1 MKGRVIKS
9 TGSWYIVQAE
19 GQLFRARL
27 RGKFKLDELKLTN
40 PISVGDYVEMTLEQE
55 LETALIE
62 TILPR
67 KNYIIRKSTRKTGF
81 SHILASNID
90 QAFLIVTIKNPRTSL
105 GFIDRFL
112 VSTESFRIPASLII
126 NKMDLI
132 KKEKDLEFLQDIEEI
147 YAPLGYPVIKISAI
161 GEKGQ
166 TGGGQV
172 LDEELEALLKG
183 KTTLLAGHSG
193 VGKSTILNKLI
204 PEANQAVN
212 EVSSFTSKGTHTTTF
227 AEMFEFGKDGYL
239 IDTPGIKEF
248 GILDIEDQEL
258 SHYFV
263 EMRAYLGQCKYNNCQ
278 HVHEPECKVI
288 EAVEEGFIHPYRY
301 DSYVRILHEE
311 DSYR

>member
-9 TGSWYIVQAE
+9 TGSWYIVQVE
-19 GQLFRARL
+19 DRLFRARL
-27 RGKFKLDELKLTN
+27 RGKFKQDELRLTN
-40 PISVGDYVEMTLEQE
+40 PIAVGDYVEVTLEQE

-62 TILPR
+62 KILPR

-112 VSTESFRIPASLII
+112 VSTESFRIPTTLVI

-132 KKEKDLEFLQDIEEI
+132 KKEKDLEFLEDFEEI
-147 YAPLGYPVIKISAI
+147 YTPLGYPVIKVSATEEEDPTAFNPPLK
-161 GEKGQ
+161 EKLG
-166 TGGGQV
+166 
-172 LDEELEALLKG
+172 ALLKG
-183 KTTLLAGHSG
+183 KATLLAGHSG

-204 PEANQAVN
+204 PDANQAVN
-212 EVSSFTSKGTHTTTF
+212 EISSFTSKGTHTTTF
-227 AEMFEFGKDGYL
+227 AEMFEFGEDGY
-239 IDTPGIKEF
+239 IVDTPGIKEF

-288 EAVEEGFIHPYRY
+288 EAVEEGYIHPYRY